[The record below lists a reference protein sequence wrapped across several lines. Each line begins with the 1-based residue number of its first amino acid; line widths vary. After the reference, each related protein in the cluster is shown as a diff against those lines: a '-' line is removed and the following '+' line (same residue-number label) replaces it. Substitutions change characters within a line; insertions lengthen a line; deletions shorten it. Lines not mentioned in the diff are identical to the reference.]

1 MKNPLVAYALARIG
15 VFAVALAALL
25 LLGFEGIYA
34 TCIATALAFAFSL
47 IFLRNQR
54 ESASDDLSSKVN
66 RDAEQ
71 GIRDKDTDAE
81 DGNLDK

>member
-15 VFAVALAALL
+15 VFAVTLTGLMLL
-25 LLGFEGIYA
+25 RFNGLYA
-34 TCIATALAFAFSL
+34 TCIATVVAFAFSL
-47 IFLRNQR
+47 VFLRKQR
-54 ESASDDLSSKVN
+54 ETAAADLYSKVK

-81 DGNLDK
+81 DGNL